1 MNSSL
6 SFDSSLAK
14 RIIVAFIF
22 VPLIIWIFL
31 HRGIPLY
38 LFLSIVAVS
47 GQWELYRMFNR
58 QLRYPLRIAGYFA
71 GLAILTD
78 AFFHSYHLIFILT
91 VVLVFSF
98 VFEILF
104 GKSDKLQNVFI
115 SLFATVYPALFI
127 SYLFKIDHVS
137 SLFFGKFANYLILYI
152 LIVIWVFDTVSYF
165 VGKMAGKHPFFPSIS
180 PKKTVEG
187 FVGGI
192 IAVMGL
198 GVVAGFVFDSFLL
211 FHSFILS
218 LLIGI
223 SGQVGDLSESIIKR
237 DLGVKDSSHILPGHG
252 GILDRFDSLFF
263 ACPAV
268 YGYLCLLIS
277 LRHGDAF

>member
-14 RIIVAFIF
+14 RIIVALIF

-38 LFLSIVAVS
+38 IFLSVVTAS

-78 AFFHSYHLIFILT
+78 AFFHSYHLILILTFILI
-91 VVLVFSF
+91 FSF

-104 GKSDKLQNVFI
+104 GKSNKLQNVFI

-152 LIVIWVFDTVSYF
+152 LIIIWVFDTVSYF

-198 GVVAGFVFDSFLL
+198 GIVAGFVFDSSLL

-223 SGQVGDLSESIIKR
+223 SGQAGDLSESIIKR

-277 LRHGDAF
+277 LRHGDVF

>member
-1 MNSSL
+1 MSSSL
-6 SFDSSLAK
+6 SFNSSLTK
-14 RIIVAFIF
+14 RIIVALIF
-22 VPLIIWIFL
+22 APLVIWIFL

-38 LFLSIVAVS
+38 IFLLIVTAS

-58 QLRYPLRIAGYFA
+58 QLRYPLRIAGYLA
-71 GLAILTD
+71 GLTILTD
-78 AFFHSYHLIFILT
+78 AFFHSCHLISILT
-91 VVLVFSF
+91 VILIFSF
-98 VFEILF
+98 VFEIVF
-104 GKSDKLQNVFI
+104 GKSNKLQNVFV
-115 SLFATVYPALFI
+115 SLFAAVYPALFI
-127 SYLFKIDHVS
+127 SYLLKIDQVS
-137 SLFFGKFANYLILYI
+137 SLIFGEFAHYLLMFI
-152 LIVIWVFDTVSYF
+152 LIIIWVFDTASYF

-192 IAVMGL
+192 IAVMGF
-198 GVVAGFVFDSFLL
+198 GVIAGFVLDSSLF

-223 SGQVGDLSESIIKR
+223 SGQAGDLSESIIKR

-252 GILDRFDSLFF
+252 GILDRFDGLFF
-263 ACPAV
+263 AGPAV

-277 LRHGDAF
+277 LRYGDAF

>member
-6 SFDSSLAK
+6 SSDSSLAK

-22 VPLIIWIFL
+22 IPLVIWIFL
-31 HRGIPLY
+31 YRGIPLY
-38 LFLSIVAVS
+38 IFLSLVTAS
-47 GQWELYRMFNR
+47 GQWELYRMFNG
-58 QLRYPLRIAGYFA
+58 QLRYPLRIAGYLA

-78 AFFHSYHLIFILT
+78 AFFHSCHLISILT
-91 VVLVFSF
+91 VILVFSF
-98 VFEILF
+98 VFEIVF
-104 GKSDKLQNVFI
+104 VKSNKLQNIFV
-115 SLFATVYPALFI
+115 SLFTTVYPALFI
-127 SYLFKIDHVS
+127 SYLLKIDHIS
-137 SLFFGKFANYLILYI
+137 PLIFGKFANYLILYI
-152 LIVIWVFDTVSYF
+152 LIIIWVFDTVSYF

-192 IAVMGL
+192 IAAMGF
-198 GVVAGFVFDSFLL
+198 GVVAGFILDSSLF

-223 SGQVGDLSESIIKR
+223 SGQAGDLSESIIKR
-237 DLGVKDSSHILPGHG
+237 DVGVKESSHILPGHG

-277 LRHGDAF
+277 LRYGDAF